1 MEKLNTI
8 QKRNKLNDVYR
19 MDAPGAGGASH
30 RYEIVKAGAERVF
43 IKTPTLGYDSFKSED
58 IVGDIVFQHGPR
70 AEESSVHG
78 VLDTDLLEIV
88 RDRLKAFNQGE
99 YATRENA
106 LAITHIEE
114 ALMWMNKRVEDRAER
129 GVLGTTQK

>member
-19 MDAPGAGGASH
+19 MDAPGTGGACH
-30 RYEIVKAGAERVF
+30 AYVIVKEGAKPCDLCAGFLDFRA
-43 IKTPTLGYDSFKSED
+43 ED
-58 IVGDIVFQHGPR
+58 ILGSIAFQHGPR

-114 ALMWMNKRVEDRAER
+114 ALLWMNKRVEDRAER

>member
-19 MDAPGAGGASH
+19 ADAPGAGGASH
-30 RYEIVKAGAERVF
+30 HYLIVKEGAKPSGRCAGYLDF
-43 IKTPTLGYDSFKSED
+43 STED
-58 IVGDIVFQHGPR
+58 IVGVINFQHGTR
-70 AEESSVHG
+70 HESSSVHG